1 MNRFATAARIAHAHT
16 PVPRIVLIPMLAMA
30 AWLAFGVFASFI
42 VPIFAQE
49 LATVPA
55 GETTVIVPYGNWLDA
70 VLSNALQIAVAAV
83 LSVVAVVSRRA
94 PTWLAQ
100 IIKTLLTE
108 QMLTRAIGFGINA
121 TRGAVK
127 GRTLNFDVGSAV
139 LAQTLAYVIDKAPA
153 WLIKFVGGV
162 DNLKDMILARLDLD
176 AEADATTVR
185 DTVQIHADMD
195 GAVIQVGPLTLRT
208 GPIPPLGR

>member
-1 MNRFATAARIAHAHT
+1 MNRFSTAARIAHAHK
-16 PVPRIVLIPMLAMA
+16 PVPRILLIPALGLA
-30 AWLAFGVFASFI
+30 AWLVISLLVALFA
-42 VPIFAQE
+42 PLFAQE

-70 VLSNALQIAVAAV
+70 VLSNALEIAVTAV
-83 LSVVAVVSRRA
+83 LGIVAVVSRKA
-94 PTWLAQ
+94 PAWLAQ

-139 LAQTLAYVIDKAPA
+139 LAQTLAYVIDKSPA

-162 DNLKDMILARLDLD
+162 DNLKDMILSRLDLD
-176 AEADATTVR
+176 VDADATTVR
-185 DTVQIHADMD
+185 DVVQVHADPN